1 LGLRRSL
8 LRASRGKVFKPKY
21 NIKVHLWGG
30 ISRKGLTNLV
40 IFEGEMNSTGFQDIL
55 TVGLLPFLENNPEGH
70 RFFQGDDSKY
80 TISNDIKQFMIINC
94 INNYQMPPES
104 PDLNPIEMV
113 WNDIKYYLSKEVR
126 PKTKNELI
134 EGIRTFWNKKRDDL
148 DYCNEKID
156 HLYKVIDRIVALTGV
171 ATGL

>member
-1 LGLRRSL
+1 MVLTDSDPKHTSNETRLFML
-8 LRASRGKVFKPKY
+8 LNG
-21 NIKVHLWGG
+21 
-30 ISRKGLTNLV
+30 
-40 IFEGEMNSTGFQDIL
+40 
-55 TVGLLPFLENNPEGH
+55 
-70 RFFQGDDSKY
+70 
-80 TISNDIKQFMIINC
+80 
-94 INNYQMPPES
+94 INNYPMPPES